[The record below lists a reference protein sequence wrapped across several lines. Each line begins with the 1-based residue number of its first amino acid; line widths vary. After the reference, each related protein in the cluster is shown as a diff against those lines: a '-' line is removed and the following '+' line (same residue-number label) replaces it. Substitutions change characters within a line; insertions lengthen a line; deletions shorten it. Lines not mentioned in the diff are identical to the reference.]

1 MSTPNAPQQF
11 PGTPGIPGAD
21 QPFTADQSPYTGQ
34 PAAPVQPSYQPN
46 AAQYPQP
53 SYPAAS
59 TATTLD
65 KTNTFALLAIIF
77 AFLSPIAGII
87 FGHMGLSQIK
97 RNGDA
102 GRGIALTG
110 LIISYAYFVFL
121 IIFIVL
127 YIGMIAV
134 MIGSLGALSSGYD
147 PYY

>member
-1 MSTPNAPQQF
+1 MSTPNTPQQY
-11 PGTPGIPGAD
+11 PGTPG
-21 QPFTADQSPYTGQ
+21 ADQSPYTPQAPYAGQ
-34 PAAPVQPSYQPN
+34 APYASQAPAAQQAGAPYTQVS
-46 AAQYPQP
+46 A
-53 SYPAAS
+53 PAAS

-77 AFLSPIAGII
+77 AFLSPIAGIV

-127 YIGMIAV
+127 YVGMIAV
-134 MIGSLGALSSGYD
+134 MIGSLGALSSSYST
-147 PYY
+147 Y